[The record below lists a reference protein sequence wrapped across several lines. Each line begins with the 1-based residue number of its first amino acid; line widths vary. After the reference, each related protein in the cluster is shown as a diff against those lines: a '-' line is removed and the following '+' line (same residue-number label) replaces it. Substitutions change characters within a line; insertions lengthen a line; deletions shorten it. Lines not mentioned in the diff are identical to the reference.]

1 MHIACRHLHY
11 TYPGADSPVFNN
23 LDWTLEG
30 PGFFALFGLSGTGK
44 STLARLISG
53 ELSPGQGE
61 IDCPKTGCI
70 LYTHNAERIPG
81 WGTVGAHLRS
91 VTPASKTSLLS
102 TILKDYGMEAYLESR
117 FSGLSMGQKNRINFA
132 RYLVQEFDLLIA
144 DEVLANV
151 DEPTRNHIL
160 ERLKILFPQKTFLY
174 ISHNVL
180 EVARFSQ
187 AVYVLPHASAAGTDR
202 IHKIT
207 GLGHQEGREASEELV
222 QERVYAI
229 LRSAAST
236 SEPRP

>member
-61 IDCPKTGCI
+61 VDCPKTGCI

-117 FSGLSMGQKNRINFA
+117 FSGLSMGQKNRINLA

>member
-117 FSGLSMGQKNRINFA
+117 FSGLSMGQKNRINLA

-187 AVYVLPHASAAGTDR
+187 AVYVLPHASAAGADR